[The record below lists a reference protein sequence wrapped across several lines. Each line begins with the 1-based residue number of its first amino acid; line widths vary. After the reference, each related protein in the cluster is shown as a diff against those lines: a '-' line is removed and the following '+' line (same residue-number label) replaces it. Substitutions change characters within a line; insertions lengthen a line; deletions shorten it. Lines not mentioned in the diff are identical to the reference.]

1 MPSDRS
7 NPRSSPK
14 SRGIRAKLE
23 KARAA
28 LEVLSPG
35 DPIVAVR
42 AVDDARV
49 RVSVESRNPSGRSKR
64 SGFVMSIDAAHRL
77 GLRVGANW
85 TSEAAEGVIES
96 IAREEAMRAAM
107 STAGRSSVSRR
118 RLIDKLCQKGHDRA
132 LATEA
137 AARMVELGLVND
149 EAAADAAAKTIARRT
164 PSGRALIESKL
175 RGAGFEGTVA
185 RAAAEQAAS
194 ERDARADALAL
205 ARKKVRVLP
214 RGLEPMARRRRV
226 EGALARRGF
235 DPDTCRWAAKQALGA
250 ESEEE

>member
-1 MPSDRS
+1 
-7 NPRSSPK
+7 
-14 SRGIRAKLE
+14 
-23 KARAA
+23 
-28 LEVLSPG
+28 
-35 DPIVAVR
+35 
-42 AVDDARV
+42 
-49 RVSVESRNPSGRSKR
+49 
-64 SGFVMSIDAAHRL
+64 MSIDAAHRL